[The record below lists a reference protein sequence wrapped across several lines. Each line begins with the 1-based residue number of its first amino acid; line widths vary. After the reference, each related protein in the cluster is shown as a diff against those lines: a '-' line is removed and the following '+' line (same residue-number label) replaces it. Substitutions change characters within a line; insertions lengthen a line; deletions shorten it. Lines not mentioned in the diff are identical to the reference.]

1 MKKQFHRLGCVL
13 RRLACE
19 LPVIFNWRILV
30 GIAFFC
36 ALTARTTVE
45 ASSAVAVAV
54 NSKGELGYGYYY
66 DSEITEAEAQ
76 RRAIKQCLI
85 WGGRKTRII
94 ASTSKLGYGAVIRF
108 LKSDKTLN
116 FTATLAATTW
126 KAALDQ
132 VKKQAK
138 SLGGTTFT
146 LARGWNDIPLER
158 RKPVSMEKL

>member
-94 ASTSKLGYGAVIRF
+94 ASTSKLGYGAVISVFKIGQNAQLYSQFSGHDVESSSRP
-108 LKSDKTLN
+108 SQ
-116 FTATLAATTW
+116 
-126 KAALDQ
+126 KAGEEFRGNHLY
-132 VKKQAK
+132 
-138 SLGGTTFT
+138 
-146 LARGWNDIPLER
+146 ARSG
-158 RKPVSMEKL
+158 ME